1 MLTDTSLLSFNES
14 IVAWLSESRPL
25 SRSNINLSEYQEAE
39 SEFLS
44 KNESV
49 SLYLHF
55 PFCEKLCSYCD
66 LNIAVTRDQKIRSEY
81 LNALIEEIKNRI
93 PKGKHLKALYLGGG
107 TPSNLSNL
115 NFEQLFSFLYEH
127 FKKDENIEIS
137 IDAHPADFSEELLEE
152 KTHLFK
158 KWGINEIKIG
168 IEDTDTSILEN
179 LNRHH
184 GKRSIL
190 KLITSL
196 KEKNFTIGATFLVGL
211 PGQTTSHLDQIHH
224 DIIKLPL
231 DYFTLRPLRLSSFN
245 TQNMHLFGHGVTLSK
260 DKVLKSMFQIHQH
273 LKNDSSLK
281 PLGFGL
287 YSRLQKDLIRTELG
301 FMSQDFNNFLGFGVG
316 SISSLGKRF
325 QKQNPLHLNQY
336 LTYAIH
342 SRNGSEDGFKK
353 DIRAYQLNSDEI
365 SALKKREDFV
375 RNHCTNDVIHE
386 VGRLEHTLGVKLTAE
401 NKLNYNGLFFLEALV
416 KEIR

>member
-1 MLTDTSLLSFNES
+1 MLTDTSYLSFNES

-25 SRSNINLSEYQEAE
+25 SRSSITLSEYQA
-39 SEFLS
+39 SELDFLS
-44 KNESV
+44 HNDSL

-66 LNIAVTRDQKIRSEY
+66 LNIAVTRDQKIRAEY

-93 PKGKHLKALYLGGG
+93 PKGKTLKALYLGGG

-127 FKKDENIEIS
+127 FKRDDQIEIS
-137 IDAHPADFSEELLEE
+137 IDAHPLDFSDELLEE

-158 KWGINEIKIG
+158 KWGISELRIG
-168 IEDTDTSILEN
+168 IEDTDSNILEN
-179 LNRHH
+179 LNRSH
-184 GKRSIL
+184 GKRNISQ
-190 KLITSL
+190 LITLL
-196 KEKNFTIGATFLVGL
+196 KEKNFTVGASFLIGL
-211 PGQTTSHLDQIHH
+211 PGQTLIHLNQIHQE
-224 DIIKLPL
+224 ILKLPL

-260 DKVLKSMFQIHQH
+260 DKVLKNMFQIHQH

-301 FMSQDFNNFLGFGVG
+301 FMSLNFNNFLGFGVG
-316 SISSLGKRF
+316 SISSLGKKF

-342 SRNGSEDGFKK
+342 GRNGQEESFKK
-353 DIRAYQLNSDEI
+353 DIRAYQLNNEEI

-375 RNHCTNDVIHE
+375 QNHLINDVTHE
-386 VGRLEHTLGVKLTAE
+386 IERLEYTLGLKLTE
-401 NKLNYNGLFFLEALV
+401 NGKLNYDGLFFLEALV